1 MPPFQREQSDSGL
14 FYIFI
19 LCIRSPL
26 FKNKTKLPH
35 HLNKHE
41 NTFLITEYFENY
53 LMGFR
58 RRLNM
63 AASAGRRVGK
73 EKIAIIITSPK
84 H

>member
-1 MPPFQREQSDSGL
+1 MPPFQREQSGSGL

-41 NTFLITEYFENY
+41 NTFLITVF
-53 LMGFR
+53 
-58 RRLNM
+58 
-63 AASAGRRVGK
+63 
-73 EKIAIIITSPK
+73 
-84 H
+84 